1 MRHPPTFAGQTDM
14 TTTSAAAAQP
24 VSRNRLLFTSGLG
37 WMFDA
42 MDVGLLSF
50 ILAALKAD
58 WGLSA
63 GQMGWLGAIN
73 SIGMAVGAIGFG
85 MLADRIGRKQVFV
98 LTLLLFAI
106 ASGLS
111 AFATTLTV
119 LFVLRFFIGM
129 GLGGELPVAS
139 TYVSERVPAH
149 ERGRIV
155 VLLESF
161 WAVGSILAA
170 LIAYFVIPRFDKDMG
185 WRVALLLGALPAFYA
200 LYLRRKLPDDA
211 PTAPAAAG
219 LPWTARL
226 AALWSP
232 AHARSTVM
240 LWVLWF
246 TVVFSYYGMFLWLPS
261 VMVGKGFALIKS
273 FEYVLLMTLAQL
285 PGYFTAAWLIER
297 AGRKFVLVVYLTG
310 TAASAW
316 AFGNAD
322 TQGALLLYG
331 ALLSFFNLGA
341 WGALYAYSPENYP
354 APIRASGVGTAAG
367 IGRLGGILGP
377 LAIPFLGAQGW
388 STGAIFGLFAAT
400 LMVGVLA
407 VALLGR
413 ETRGEQ
419 AVG

>member
-1 MRHPPTFAGQTDM
+1 M

-73 SIGMAVGAIGFG
+73 SIGMAMGAIGFG

-161 WAVGSILAA
+161 WAVGWILAA

-377 LAIPFLGAQGW
+377 LTIPFLGAQGW

>member
-139 TYVSERVPAH
+139 TYVSERVAAH
-149 ERGRIV
+149 ERGRVV

-161 WAVGSILAA
+161 WAVGWILAA

>member
-24 VSRNRLLFTSGLG
+24 VSRNRLLLTSGLG

-161 WAVGSILAA
+161 WAVGWILAA

-246 TVVFSYYGMFLWLPS
+246 TVVFSYCGMFLWLPS

>member
-1 MRHPPTFAGQTDM
+1 M
-14 TTTSAAAAQP
+14 TTATAAPSP
-24 VSRNRLLFTSGLG
+24 VSRNRLLVTSGLG

-85 MLADRIGRKQVFV
+85 MLADRIGRKQVFI

-111 AFATTLTV
+111 AFASTLAV
-119 LFVLRFFIGM
+119 LFVLRYFIGM

-139 TYVSERVPAH
+139 TYVSERVAAH
-149 ERGRIV
+149 ERGRVV

-161 WAVGSILAA
+161 WAVGWILAA
-170 LIAYFVIPRFDKDMG
+170 LIAYFVIPRFAQDMG
-185 WRVALLLGALPAFYA
+185 WRVALALGALPAFYA
-200 LYLRRKLPDDA
+200 LYLRRQLPDDA
-211 PTAPAAAG
+211 PTAPPAAG

-232 AHARSTVM
+232 AHARATLM
-240 LWVLWF
+240 LWLLWF

-377 LAIPFLGAQGW
+377 LTIPFLGAQGW
-388 STGAIFGLFAAT
+388 GTGAIFGLFAAT
-400 LMVGVLA
+400 LLVGVLA
-407 VALLGR
+407 VAVLGR
-413 ETRGEQ
+413 ETRGAQ
-419 AVG
+419 VHA

>member
-1 MRHPPTFAGQTDM
+1 MHASPTPAPGATPPL
-14 TTTSAAAAQP
+14 
-24 VSRNRLLFTSGLG
+24 SRNRLLVTSGLG

-63 GQMGWLGAIN
+63 GQMGWIGAIN
-73 SIGMAVGAIGFG
+73 SIGMAVGAMMFG
-85 MLADRIGRKQVFV
+85 MLADRLGRKQVFII
-98 LTLLLFAI
+98 TLLLFAI

-111 AFATTLTV
+111 AFASTLAV
-119 LFVLRFFIGM
+119 LMVLRFFIGM

-139 TYVSERVPAH
+139 TYVSERVPVD

-161 WAVGSILAA
+161 WALGWILAA
-170 LIAYFVIPRFDKDMG
+170 LIAYFVMPRFDKDMG
-185 WRVALLLGALPAFYA
+185 WRVALLLGALPAVYA
-200 LYLRRKLPDDA
+200 LYRRRKLPDDK
-211 PTAPAAAG
+211 PTAPPSAR
-219 LPWTARL
+219 LPWTERL
-226 AALWSP
+226 AALWAP
-232 AHARSTVM
+232 AHRRNTLM
-240 LWVLWF
+240 LWILWF

-261 VMVGKGFALIKS
+261 VMIGKGFALIKS

-297 AGRKFVLVVYLTG
+297 MGRKFVLVVYLLG

-316 AFGNAD
+316 AFGNA
-322 TQGALLLYG
+322 TTEGMLLLFG

-354 APIRASGVGTAAG
+354 APIRASGVGTAAAV
-367 IGRLGGILGP
+367 GRVGGILGP
-377 LAIPFLGAQGW
+377 LTIPYLGAQGW
-388 STGAIFGLFAAT
+388 STGAIFALFAVTIAI
-400 LMVGVLA
+400 GAAA

-413 ETRGEQ
+413 ETKGEL
-419 AVG
+419 AVS

>member
-1 MRHPPTFAGQTDM
+1 M
-14 TTTSAAAAQP
+14 TTATAAPSP
-24 VSRNRLLFTSGLG
+24 VSRNRLLVTSGLG

-85 MLADRIGRKQVFV
+85 MLADRIGRKQVFI

-111 AFATTLTV
+111 AFASTLAV

-139 TYVSERVPAH
+139 TYVSERVAAH
-149 ERGRIV
+149 ERGRVV

-161 WAVGSILAA
+161 WAVGWILAA
-170 LIAYFVIPRFDKDMG
+170 LIAYFVIPRFAQDMG
-185 WRVALLLGALPAFYA
+185 WRVALVLGALPAFYA
-200 LYLRRKLPDDA
+200 LYLRRQLPDDA
-211 PTAPAAAG
+211 PTAPPAAG

-232 AHARSTVM
+232 AHARATLM
-240 LWVLWF
+240 LWLLWF

>member
-1 MRHPPTFAGQTDM
+1 MSTATVAAPGQP
-14 TTTSAAAAQP
+14 P
-24 VSRNRLLFTSGLG
+24 VSKNRLLVTSGLG

-63 GQMGWLGAIN
+63 GQMGWIGAIN
-73 SIGMAVGAIGFG
+73 SIGMAVGAMMFG
-85 MLADRIGRKQVFV
+85 MLADRLGRKQVFII
-98 LTLLLFAI
+98 TLLLFAI
-106 ASGLS
+106 ASGLY
-111 AFATTLTV
+111 AFASTLAV
-119 LFVLRFFIGM
+119 LMVLRFFIGM

-139 TYVSERVPAH
+139 TYVSERVPVH

-161 WAVGSILAA
+161 WALGWILAA
-170 LIAYFVIPRFDKDMG
+170 LIAYFVMPRFDKDMG
-185 WRVALLLGALPAFYA
+185 WRVALLLGALPAVYA
-200 LYLRRKLPDDA
+200 LYLRRKLPDDK
-211 PTAPAAAG
+211 PTAPPSAR
-219 LPWTARL
+219 LPWTERL
-226 AALWSP
+226 AALWAP
-232 AHARSTVM
+232 AHRRNTLM
-240 LWVLWF
+240 LWILWF

-261 VMVGKGFALIKS
+261 VMIGKGFALIKS

-297 AGRKFVLVVYLTG
+297 MGRKFVLVVYLLG

-316 AFGNAD
+316 AFGNA
-322 TQGALLLYG
+322 TTEGMLLLFG

-354 APIRASGVGTAAG
+354 APIRASGVGTAAAV
-367 IGRLGGILGP
+367 GRVGGILGP
-377 LAIPFLGAQGW
+377 LTIPYLGAQGW
-388 STGAIFGLFAAT
+388 STGAIFALFAVTIAI
-400 LMVGVLA
+400 GAAA

-413 ETRGEQ
+413 ETKGEL
-419 AVG
+419 AVS

>member
-1 MRHPPTFAGQTDM
+1 MSQTHVASTGQP
-14 TTTSAAAAQP
+14 P
-24 VSRNRLLFTSGLG
+24 VSRNRLLVTSGLG

-50 ILAALKAD
+50 ILAALRVD
-58 WGLSA
+58 WGLTP
-63 GQMGWLGAIN
+63 GQMGWLGSIN
-73 SIGMAVGAIGFG
+73 SIGMAVGAVMFG
-85 MLADRIGRKQVFV
+85 MMADRIGRKHVFII
-98 LTLLLFAI
+98 TLLLFAI

-111 AFATTLTV
+111 AFATTLAV

-149 ERGRIV
+149 ERGRVV

-161 WAVGSILAA
+161 WAVGWILAA
-170 LIAYFVIPRFDKDMG
+170 LIAYFVIPRFAQDMG
-185 WRVALLLGALPAFYA
+185 WRVALALGALPAFYA
-200 LYLRRKLPDDA
+200 LYLRRQLPDDA
-211 PTAPAAAG
+211 PTAPPAAG

-232 AHARSTVM
+232 AHARATLM
-240 LWVLWF
+240 LWLLWF

-377 LAIPFLGAQGW
+377 LTIPFLGAQGW
-388 STGAIFGLFAAT
+388 GTGAIFGLFAAT
-400 LMVGVLA
+400 LLVGVLA
-407 VALLGR
+407 VAVLGR
-413 ETRGEQ
+413 ETRGAQ
-419 AVG
+419 VHA

>member
-1 MRHPPTFAGQTDM
+1 MSTATVAAPGQP
-14 TTTSAAAAQP
+14 P
-24 VSRNRLLFTSGLG
+24 VSKNRLLVTSGLG

-63 GQMGWLGAIN
+63 GQMGWIGAIN
-73 SIGMAVGAIGFG
+73 SIGMAVGAMMFG
-85 MLADRIGRKQVFV
+85 MLADRLGRKQVFII
-98 LTLLLFAI
+98 TLLLFAI

-111 AFATTLTV
+111 AFASTLAV
-119 LFVLRFFIGM
+119 LMVLRFFIGM

-139 TYVSERVPAH
+139 TYVSERVPVH

-161 WAVGSILAA
+161 WALGWILAA
-170 LIAYFVIPRFDKDMG
+170 LIAYFVMPRFDKDMG
-185 WRVALLLGALPAFYA
+185 WRVALLLGALPAVYA
-200 LYLRRKLPDDA
+200 LYLRRKLPDDK
-211 PTAPAAAG
+211 PTAPPSAR
-219 LPWTARL
+219 LPWTERL
-226 AALWSP
+226 AALWAP
-232 AHARSTVM
+232 AHRRNTLM
-240 LWVLWF
+240 LWILWF

-261 VMVGKGFALIKS
+261 VMIGKGFALIKS
-273 FEYVLLMTLAQL
+273 FEYVLLMTLRQL

-297 AGRKFVLVVYLTG
+297 MGRKFVLVVYLLG

-316 AFGNAD
+316 AFGNA
-322 TQGALLLYG
+322 TTEGMLLLFG

-354 APIRASGVGTAAG
+354 APIRASGVGTAAAV
-367 IGRLGGILGP
+367 GRVGGILGP
-377 LAIPFLGAQGW
+377 LTIPYLGAQGW
-388 STGAIFGLFAAT
+388 STGAIFALFAVTIAI
-400 LMVGVLA
+400 GAAA

-413 ETRGEQ
+413 ETKGEL
-419 AVG
+419 AVS

>member
-161 WAVGSILAA
+161 WAVGWILAA

-261 VMVGKGFALIKS
+261 VMIGKGFALIKS

-297 AGRKFVLVVYLTG
+297 MGRKFVLVVYLLG

-316 AFGNAD
+316 AFGNA
-322 TQGALLLYG
+322 TTEGMLLLFG

>member
-1 MRHPPTFAGQTDM
+1 M
-14 TTTSAAAAQP
+14 SAAPTANQTTP
-24 VSRNRLLFTSGLG
+24 PISRNRLLVTSGLG

-50 ILAALKAD
+50 ILAALKND

-73 SIGMAVGAIGFG
+73 SIGMAVGAIAFG
-85 MLADRIGRKQVFV
+85 MMADRIGRKQVFV
-98 LTLLLFAI
+98 ITLLLFAV

-111 AFATTLTV
+111 AFASTLAV
-119 LFVLRFFIGM
+119 LMVLRFFIGM

-149 ERGRIV
+149 ERGKVV

-161 WAVGSILAA
+161 WALGWILAA
-170 LIAYFVIPRFDKDMG
+170 LIAYFVIPRFAPDMG
-185 WRVALLLGALPAFYA
+185 WRVAMILGALPAFYA
-200 LYLRRKLPDDA
+200 LYLRRQLPDDK
-211 PTAPAAAG
+211 PTAPPSAG

-232 AHARSTVM
+232 AHARNTLV

-261 VMVGKGFALIKS
+261 VMLGKGFALIKS

-285 PGYFTAAWLIER
+285 PGYFSAAWFIER
-297 AGRKFVLVVYLTG
+297 TGRKFTLVLYLAG

-322 TQGALLLYG
+322 TQAMLLLSG

-367 IGRLGGILGP
+367 IGRIGGILGP

-388 STGAIFGLFAAT
+388 STGSIFALFAAT
-400 LMVGVLA
+400 IAVGALT
-407 VALLGR
+407 VAALGR
-413 ETRGEQ
+413 ETKGDL
-419 AVG
+419 AVQ

>member
-73 SIGMAVGAIGFG
+73 SIGMAMGAIGFG

-161 WAVGSILAA
+161 WAVGWILAA

-377 LAIPFLGAQGW
+377 LTIPFLGAQGW

>member
-1 MRHPPTFAGQTDM
+1 MNPA
-14 TTTSAAAAQP
+14 TTPLTSPAAPAQP
-24 VSRNRLLFTSGLG
+24 SRNRLLVTSGMG

-50 ILAALKAD
+50 VLAALKAD

-73 SIGMAVGAIGFG
+73 SIGMAVGAMMFG
-85 MLADRIGRKQVFV
+85 MMADRIGRKHVFII
-98 LTLLLFAI
+98 TLLLFAI

-119 LFVLRFFIGM
+119 LMVLRFFIGM

-139 TYVSERVPAH
+139 TYVSERVAAH

-161 WAVGSILAA
+161 WALGWILAA

-185 WRVALLLGALPAFYA
+185 WRVALMLGALPAVYA
-200 LYLRRKLPDDA
+200 LYLRRKLPDDK
-211 PTAPAAAG
+211 PTAPPSAG

-226 AALWSP
+226 AALWSDEHRR
-232 AHARSTVM
+232 ATLM

-273 FEYVLLMTLAQL
+273 FEYVLMMTLAQL

-297 AGRKFVLVVYLTG
+297 MGRKFVLVVYLLG

-316 AFGNAD
+316 AFGNA
-322 TQGALLLYG
+322 TTEGALLLYG

-354 APIRASGVGTAAG
+354 APIRASGVGMAAG
-367 IGRLGGILGP
+367 VGRIGGILGP
-377 LAIPFLGAQGW
+377 LAIPYLGAQGW
-388 STGAIFGLFAAT
+388 ATGAIFTLFAIT
-400 LMVGVLA
+400 IVVGALA

-413 ETRGEQ
+413 ETKGEL
-419 AVG
+419 AAH

>member
-1 MRHPPTFAGQTDM
+1 MHATPTPAPGATPPL
-14 TTTSAAAAQP
+14 
-24 VSRNRLLFTSGLG
+24 SRNRLLVTSGLG

-50 ILAALKAD
+50 ILAALKVD
-58 WGLSA
+58 WGLTP
-63 GQMGWLGAIN
+63 GQMGWLGAVN

-85 MLADRIGRKQVFV
+85 MLADRIGRKQVFII
-98 LTLLLFAI
+98 TLLLFAI

-111 AFATTLTV
+111 AFATTLAV

-149 ERGRIV
+149 ERGRVV

-161 WAVGSILAA
+161 WALGWILAA
-170 LIAYFVIPRFDKDMG
+170 LIAYFVMPRFAPDMG
-185 WRVALLLGALPAFYA
+185 WRVALILGALPAVYA

-211 PTAPAAAG
+211 PTAPPAAG

-226 AALWSP
+226 ARLWSMP
-232 AHARSTVM
+232 HRRATLM

-261 VMVGKGFALIKS
+261 VMIGKGFALIKS

-297 AGRKFVLVVYLTG
+297 MGRKFVLVVYLLG
-310 TAASAW
+310 TAGSAW

-322 TQGALLLYG
+322 TQGALLAYG

-367 IGRLGGILGP
+367 VGRLGGILGP

-388 STGAIFGLFAAT
+388 GTGAIFALFAAT
-400 LMVGVLA
+400 LAVGAAA

-413 ETRGEQ
+413 ETRGEL
-419 AVG
+419 AVR